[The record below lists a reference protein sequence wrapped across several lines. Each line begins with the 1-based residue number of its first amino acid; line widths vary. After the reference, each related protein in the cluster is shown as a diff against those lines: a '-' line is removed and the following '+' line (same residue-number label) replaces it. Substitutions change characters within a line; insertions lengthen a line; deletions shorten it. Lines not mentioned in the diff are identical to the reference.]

1 MPAQPAADLLIATGT
16 PTQLRYLLSR
26 LSVQIAEADF
36 AAPAYVDQKCCA
48 RSYDGSRENCCDGR
62 RAASWARLSKS
73 SVTKAC
79 L

>member
-48 RSYDGSRENCCDGR
+48 RSYDGSLEKR
-62 RAASWARLSKS
+62 RSQSGKLGSFLKIGGDKS
-73 SVTKAC
+73 LLMT
-79 L
+79 